1 MVGFPEGFILTR
13 YRFLLQAKNHLSFAP
28 SLGVSLRGAF
38 GKWFKQV
45 CCQDLE
51 ANCLKCSDREKC
63 PYAQIFESSP
73 PFGTERLSKNQNL
86 PRPFVFKPPLNEKQF
101 YQSRENI
108 SFDLV
113 LFGKARDYLPYFIL
127 AFKELSKEGIGVGRR
142 KFELVGVWAV
152 GRKGLEVRGRIFPE
166 QDQNISEEIS
176 SQTFIHEAG
185 FFSTSRIKVKFL
197 TPTYLVFNKR
207 RITKPEFHHIFKRA
221 RDRINALSTFY
232 AGKPLEM
239 DFADAGKRSEKVKL
253 VSARLT
259 WEEHTRFSTK
269 SKIRH
274 PIGGVKGEAI
284 YEGDFKEFL
293 PLLLVGEEIHI
304 GKHTSFG
311 NGWIEIE
318 PM

>member
-1 MVGFPEGFILTR
+1 MVGFPQELMLYR
-13 YRFLLQAKNHLSFAP
+13 YRFVLRTKSCLSFAP
-28 SLGVSLRGAF
+28 SIGVSLRGAF
-38 GKWFKQV
+38 GKWFKKV
-45 CCQDLE
+45 CCQDLD
-51 ANCLKCSDREKC
+51 ASCLKCSDREKC

-73 PFGTERLSKNQNL
+73 PFGAERLSKNQNL
-86 PRPFVFKPPLNEKQF
+86 PRPFVFKPPLREKEEYKAGEEF
-101 YQSRENI
+101 

-113 LFGKARDYLPYFIL
+113 LFGKAGDYLPYFIL
-127 AFKELSKEGIGVGRR
+127 AFKELAKEGIGVGRG

-166 QDQNISEEIS
+166 QDRNISEKIP
-176 SQTFIHEAG
+176 SQTFIYEAG

-207 RITKPEFHHIFKRA
+207 RVAKPEFHHLFKRA

-239 DFADAGKRSEKVKL
+239 DFAGAGRRSEKVKL

-269 SKIRH
+269 SGIRH
-274 PIGGVKGEAI
+274 PIGGVKGEVV

-304 GKHTSFG
+304 GKHASFG